1 MDYLFLTILGLYG
14 VKGFL
19 KGFVRML
26 LSLFSVVIVA
36 ILAYMIV
43 LKLSNGQ
50 ILFGIYDYF
59 NSIFKD
65 IFNNLIPGQFSNI
78 DDLIVAIGSSNV
90 IITPIIKLV
99 LKGVYMDGNM
109 TAGEILAPNLAMLV
123 YKIILFVI
131 VFLLLSVIVKLL
143 NLVVNLII
151 KKTGLSLANRTVG
164 LILGLLKGIIISS
177 ILYLILSTL
186 ASLNISEEL
195 TNFMNMGAISNYI
208 YQNFVVNIFE
218 FVYSL

>member
-59 NSIFKD
+59 NSIFED
-65 IFNNLIPGQFSNI
+65 IFNNLIPGHFSSCAIIFTIQFKSLQNRCSRASFI
-78 DDLIVAIGSSNV
+78 FQR
-90 IITPIIKLV
+90 T
-99 LKGVYMDGNM
+99 
-109 TAGEILAPNLAMLV
+109 
-123 YKIILFVI
+123 IILFLRANGRKI
-131 VFLLLSVIVKLL
+131 FKL
-143 NLVVNLII
+143 I
-151 KKTGLSLANRTVG
+151 
-164 LILGLLKGIIISS
+164 
-177 ILYLILSTL
+177 
-186 ASLNISEEL
+186 
-195 TNFMNMGAISNYI
+195 
-208 YQNFVVNIFE
+208 
-218 FVYSL
+218 